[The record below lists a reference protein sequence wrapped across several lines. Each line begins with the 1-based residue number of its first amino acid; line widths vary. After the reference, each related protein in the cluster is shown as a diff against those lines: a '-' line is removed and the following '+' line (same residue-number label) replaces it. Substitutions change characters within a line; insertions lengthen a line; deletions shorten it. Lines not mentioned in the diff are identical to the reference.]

1 MRPDGEHL
9 AKVVRMGLRRT
20 IFVAGLGAAV
30 AYFFDP
36 VSGQVRRTKL
46 QGLIDE
52 QLKSRGGSGL
62 KPPWQRSESKTAV
75 VSERESG
82 STSS

>member
-1 MRPDGEHL
+1 
-9 AKVVRMGLRRT
+9 MGLRRT

-36 VSGQVRRTKL
+36 VSGQERRTKL
-46 QGLIDE
+46 QGLLDE
-52 QLKSRGGSGL
+52 QLKGRSGL
-62 KPPWQRSESKTAV
+62 KPPWQRGESKTAV

-82 STSS
+82 SPPS

>member
-1 MRPDGEHL
+1 
-9 AKVVRMGLRRT
+9 MGLRRT
-20 IFVAGLGAAV
+20 IFVAGLGAAL

-36 VSGQVRRTKL
+36 VSGQERRTKL
-46 QGLIDE
+46 QGVLDE
-52 QLKSRGGSGL
+52 QLKSRSGL
-62 KPPWQRSESKTAV
+62 KPPWRQSESKTAV

>member
-20 IFVAGLGAAV
+20 FFVAGMGAAL

-36 VSGQVRRTKL
+36 VSGQERRTKL

-52 QLKSRGGSGL
+52 QLKGRSGL
-62 KPPWQRSESKTAV
+62 KPPWQRTESKTAV

-82 STSS
+82 SPPS

>member
-1 MRPDGEHL
+1 
-9 AKVVRMGLRRT
+9 MGLRRT

-52 QLKSRGGSGL
+52 QLKSRGGGL

>member
-1 MRPDGEHL
+1 
-9 AKVVRMGLRRT
+9 MGLRRT

-36 VSGQVRRTKL
+36 VSGQERRTKL
-46 QGLIDE
+46 QGLLDE
-52 QLKSRGGSGL
+52 QLKSRSGL

-82 STSS
+82 SPPS

>member
-1 MRPDGEHL
+1 
-9 AKVVRMGLRRT
+9 MGLRRT
-20 IFVAGLGAAV
+20 IFVAGLGAAA

-46 QGLIDE
+46 QGLSNE
-52 QLKSRGGSGL
+52 QLKGQGGL

-82 STSS
+82 SPSS

>member
-1 MRPDGEHL
+1 
-9 AKVVRMGLRRT
+9 MGLRRT

-36 VSGQVRRTKL
+36 VSGQARRTKM
-46 QGLIDE
+46 QGMIDE
-52 QLKSRGGSGL
+52 QLKGRSGL
-62 KPPWQRSESKTAV
+62 KPPWQQRSESKTAV

-82 STSS
+82 STPS